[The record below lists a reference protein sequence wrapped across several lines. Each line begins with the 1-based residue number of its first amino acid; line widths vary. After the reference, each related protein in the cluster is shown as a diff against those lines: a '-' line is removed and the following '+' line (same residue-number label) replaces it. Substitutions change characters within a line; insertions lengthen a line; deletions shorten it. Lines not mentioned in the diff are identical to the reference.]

1 MAHRQFPNPKPAPPE
16 TVVCEVMSALSPQIA
31 ETARKNERTILRA
44 LAERSQVRVAELLGT
59 SETTVSRADKSAM
72 AAFLAA
78 AGLKAVPAERVCL
91 DPRYVES
98 LRVLAGI
105 GLAAPEREQLDWG
118 DQ

>member
-1 MAHRQFPNPKPAPPE
+1 MC
-16 TVVCEVMSALSPQIA
+16 VMSMSALSPQIA

-59 SETTVSRADKSAM
+59 SETTVSRVDKSAM

-118 DQ
+118 DT